1 MLLQVVLE
9 VTKGLI
15 KPVGK
20 KVGDTQLLICGIL
33 QNDFVVQVL
42 DPGPKNVGVIQRGK
56 VETSFDVLQV
66 LALYYKTD
74 F

>member
-15 KPVGK
+15 KPVCK
-20 KVGDTQLLICGIL
+20 KIGDTQLLICVIL

-42 DPGPKNVGVIQRGK
+42 DPGPKNVSVIQ
-56 VETSFDVLQV
+56 
-66 LALYYKTD
+66 
-74 F
+74 